1 MLTLPLLPCLSAFD
15 KLDIDSKTSA
25 KSFGRHKMDTHLDA
39 LIAIAGAN
47 CQARWHLQTD
57 FLPKLSPLTRILT
70 PARFPMAAAW
80 LRRGDASQDA
90 DETHHVTHETED
102 PGSWLRPGP
111 RTCSRTRT
119 WSFSRLS
126 SRRARRESS
135 EEKRAQDITGLSALC
150 CRRVERAT
158 CTWS

>member
-39 LIAIAGAN
+39 LIAIAGAK

-80 LRRGDASQDA
+80 
-90 DETHHVTHETED
+90 
-102 PGSWLRPGP
+102 
-111 RTCSRTRT
+111 
-119 WSFSRLS
+119 
-126 SRRARRESS
+126 
-135 EEKRAQDITGLSALC
+135 
-150 CRRVERAT
+150 RRVTGYAD
-158 CTWS
+158 